1 MNTTKRI
8 QPNLTIENI
17 TPENGVK
24 FTDAELDQLVGPDR
38 ITVPVAEENG
48 EFFILDVKD
57 EKFRSDEYV
66 VIADD
71 NYIGESNA
79 LAAVLT
85 NQEQPEITGTILLAH
100 KSHL

>member
-8 QPNLTIENI
+8 QPNLTIEDI
-17 TPENGVK
+17 APENGVK

-38 ITVPVAEENG
+38 ITVAVAEKNG
-48 EFFILDVKD
+48 EFFVFENGTKY
-57 EKFRSDEYV
+57 RADEYV
-66 VIADD
+66 VIADA

-85 NQEQPEITGTILLAH
+85 NQERPEITGTILLAL
-100 KSHL
+100 KSQL